1 MWAAA
6 HKWGEVYG
14 KSSSVQSFFPGD
26 SGTLGDLVSVE
37 IFGTRYL
44 FLNSYEAAI
53 DLLEKRGNIY
63 SGRPKAAMLDL

>member
-1 MWAAA
+1 MVNAP
-6 HKWGEVYG
+6 VYG
-14 KSSSVQSFFPGD
+14 VPSWTDSS
-26 SGTLGDLVSVE
+26 TLGDLVSVE
-37 IFGTRYL
+37 MFGTRYL